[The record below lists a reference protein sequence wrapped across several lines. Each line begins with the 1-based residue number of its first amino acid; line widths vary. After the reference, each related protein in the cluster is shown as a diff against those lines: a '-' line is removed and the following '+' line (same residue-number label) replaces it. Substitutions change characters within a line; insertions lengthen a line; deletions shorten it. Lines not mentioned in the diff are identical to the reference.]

1 MSVPSRR
8 DQVMASTQATPEPE
22 MLGTRA
28 AAKEQAHGHTTSLL
42 IPGRTK
48 IRMKQ
53 IMVGTI
59 KNMKTKIM
67 LSFVLLLASMMTFA
81 QSGKPKTIELKDGS
95 SVSFNESDI
104 DSVRVV
110 YLYGAEKT
118 DANKI
123 GLKVYVKGK
132 ESQDFLFSQ
141 IKDISYY
148 GSGGTTEPTNP
159 TEPTDP
165 STPVDKA
172 NVNKNATAKN
182 KYAYRLEFPKL
193 YSGSDVTYEVTHTL
207 SSGSY
212 PLNINYS
219 IEWDGTKKANRWSC
233 YFFCD
238 GNKDNNT
245 GRQDSY
251 GMDPSIPDEYEH
263 TLADYSGSGFSR
275 GHLCPSGDRLESA
288 EANDQTFYLTNMQP
302 QWQAHNG
309 GLWNKL
315 EIQVRSWASMDGVDT
330 LYVVKA
336 ATIDKSDQY
345 YAEGTY
351 KFPGI
356 VPKYFYMAVLAYNKT
371 SNTYHA
377 IGIWTEHT
385 NTTVNNTNY
394 GDYAITI
401 DELEKRTGID
411 FFCNLPDSIED
422 KVEQELD
429 LTYWGIS
436 KSK

>member
-1 MSVPSRR
+1 
-8 DQVMASTQATPEPE
+8 
-22 MLGTRA
+22 
-28 AAKEQAHGHTTSLL
+28 
-42 IPGRTK
+42 
-48 IRMKQ
+48 
-53 IMVGTI
+53 
-59 KNMKTKIM
+59 M

-302 QWQAHNG
+302 QWQAHND
-309 GLWNKL
+309 GLWNNL
-315 EIQVRSWASMDGVDT
+315 ENQVRSWASMDGVDT